1 MAFVIITVAV
11 ATLFMSLMI
20 LPVKG
25 NVPNLKIVTNKAE
38 TEIKFIGYCKFTIT
52 NE

>member
-11 ATLFMSLMI
+11 AMLFMSAVI

-25 NVPNLKIVTNKAE
+25 NDPNLSINFDKPN
-38 TEIKFIGYCKFTIT
+38 TEIKFVGYCKFAIT